1 MENRYFSIKD
11 TLYEITEKHPEAIEL
26 LVSIGF
32 ENMADAEQRAKFG
45 KHITLEKALML
56 KKISTEGFS
65 EQLLERIESREET
78 STGGSG
84 ETVKIAGV
92 LPCPVKFPLM
102 ESFEKWLAENSEGL
116 GFEIEHELKA
126 ASSGLGWLIESLEQ
140 KGEESIPDLFI
151 SAGFDLF
158 FDKELFGK
166 YRSSELF
173 KDITGFERYNS
184 DFENEEINLRDP
196 DGHYSMVGVVP
207 AVFLVNT
214 EELDGREIPK
224 SWEEL
229 LSDEFFNSVSLPIA
243 DFDLFNSI
251 LLAVYKNFG
260 EDGVVKLG
268 RILKSSMHPAE
279 MVKSY
284 RKSSDKPVVTI
295 MPYFFTNMI
304 RENDPMVPVWPE
316 DGAIISPIF
325 MLSKSE
331 KSEKLK
337 PLVDFFASKEVG
349 EILSHNGRF
358 PSVNPEVDNK
368 LDETQKFM
376 WVGWDFINSNDIGKL
391 IASCEDIF
399 NRSVK
404 GEI

>member
-1 MENRYFSIKD
+1 MDNRYFSIKD
-11 TLYEITEKHPEAIEL
+11 TLYDITEKYPEAVEL

-32 ENMADAEQRAKFG
+32 ENMANDEQRAKFG

-56 KKISTEGFS
+56 KQLSAEGFS
-65 EQLLERIESREET
+65 EQLLERIESREAVK
-78 STGGSG
+78 TGESD
-84 ETVKIAGV
+84 EAIKIAGV

-102 ESFEKWLAENSEGL
+102 ESFEKWMAENSSTL
-116 GFEIEHELKA
+116 GFEVEHELKA
-126 ASSGLGWLIESLEQ
+126 ASSGLDWLLESLKE
-140 KGEESIPDLFI
+140 KGFESIPDLFI

-166 YRSSELF
+166 YKSSELF
-173 KDITGFERYNS
+173 KDITGFEKYNS
-184 DFENEEINLRDP
+184 DFENEEISLRDP

-260 EDGVVKLG
+260 EEGVVKLG

-284 RKSSDKPVVTI
+284 RKSSDKPIVTI
-295 MPYFFTNMI
+295 MPYFFTKMI
-304 RENDPMVPVWPE
+304 KENDPMIPVWPE

-331 KSEKLK
+331 SAEKLK

-358 PSVNPEVDNK
+358 PSVHPEVDNN
-368 LDETQKFM
+368 LDENQKFM
-376 WVGWDFINSNDIGKL
+376 WIGWDFINSNDIGRL
-391 IASCEDIF
+391 ISRCEDIF
-399 NRSVK
+399 NRAVK
-404 GEI
+404 GEA